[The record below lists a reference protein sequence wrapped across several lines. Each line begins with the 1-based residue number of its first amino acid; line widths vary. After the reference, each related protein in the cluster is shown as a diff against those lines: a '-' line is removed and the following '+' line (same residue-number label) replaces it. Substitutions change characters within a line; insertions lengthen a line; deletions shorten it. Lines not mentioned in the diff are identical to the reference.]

1 MDRKKILLLLGAL
14 VIAIGTAMMA
24 RSMFAGAAAPS
35 AQAVAVEPEGPK
47 VLVAQRALPV
57 GTIITADSVSYQNW
71 PKEMVQDA
79 YFIDGEADMSK
90 LLGTVVRNPITAGQP
105 ITQGSLVAPGDRGFL
120 AAALGPG
127 MRAVT
132 ITVSQK
138 TGVAGFI
145 FPGDHVDLLLTSSV
159 KAQDGDDDQ
168 ALKTTETILRN
179 LRVLATDQ
187 ATNTEVVDGK
197 SIVRTS
203 KTVTIEVTRH
213 SHFYVWQM
221 IVPLLIVPGMAF
233 AVFFLPP
240 PDLSDRMTVIIAS
253 LLTVVALSYSLH
265 SGLPKIPYLT
275 VIDWLFVLAYAFLG
289 LAMAGMV
296 WISTVHHRD
305 EARALRYDRLLR
317 WMYPAAYVLSAG
329 VMVSAAVF
337 F

>member
-1 MDRKKILLLLGAL
+1 MRLLLFLLVGLIAAL
-14 VIAIGTAMMA
+14 
-24 RSMFAGAAAPS
+24 RAAAAEAAAASPRK
-35 AQAVAVEPEGPK
+35 VELG
-47 VLVAQRALPV
+47 VYILDL
-57 GTIITADSVSYQNW
+57 TD
-71 PKEMVQDA
+71 
-79 YFIDGEADMSK
+79 IDEPTSQFTVHV
-90 LLGTVVRNPITAGQP
+90 LLGTSWQDPDRAFAGKEPRVFREDLALAEANTGWRPMVEFNRTTAPAELHHALLRIHPDGRVEFERQLTVRIATQLDLRKLPFDVQHLHLELESFQHLAGAVELSLPPASLRMAPRISLPQWQP
-105 ITQGSLVAPGDRGFL
+105 GKLTGEVAPYFREVYQETYS
-120 AAALGPG
+120 
-127 MRAVT
+127 RA
-132 ITVSQK
+132 
-138 TGVAGFI
+138 
-145 FPGDHVDLLLTSSV
+145 
-159 KAQDGDDDQ
+159 
-168 ALKTTETILRN
+168 
-179 LRVLATDQ
+179 
-187 ATNTEVVDGK
+187 
-197 SIVRTS
+197 
-203 KTVTIEVTRH
+203 TVTIEVTRH

-221 IVPLLIVPGMAF
+221 IVPLLIVLGMAF